1 MPSRDRLSRFQSL
14 IMPRYDYNLVAI
26 GAGAGGL
33 VTTLIGAMVN
43 AKVTLIEK
51 HRMGGDCLNTGCVP
65 SKSLIASSK
74 VVQLLKKHEAFGL
87 RNVSYEVD
95 FPQVMEH
102 IQGIIAKIAPHD
114 SVERFTELGVEC
126 HLGEG
131 RIRSP
136 HEVEVNGRVL
146 TTKNIIVSTGARPFV
161 PPIPGL
167 DQVAFS
173 HSDNL
178 WELRKQPKH
187 LVVIGGGP
195 IGCELAQAFRRLGSE
210 VTMLHLDA
218 RILPR
223 EDADVVEF
231 VSRNFEL
238 DGITIHN
245 SIRIQ
250 RVERTQ
256 EGARLHFKQE
266 GREQAVEAD
275 HLLVA
280 TGRKANTAGF
290 GLEELGV
297 ALNPNGTIKVDRF
310 LRSSIPNVF
319 ACGDV
324 ASPYQF
330 THMAGHQA
338 WFAAVNALF
347 SPLKKFAV
355 DYSVVPWC
363 TYTDPEVARVG
374 LSEEEAQA
382 QGVPHEVTCYGMDDL
397 DRAITDRSNYG
408 IVKVLTPPAK
418 DRILGATICSSHAG
432 DLLAEFVLA
441 MKHGLGLK
449 KILGT
454 IHSYPTLAE
463 ANKLTAGVWRK
474 HHAPQTV
481 LNCLERFHA
490 WRRW

>member
-1 MPSRDRLSRFQSL
+1 
-14 IMPRYDYNLVAI
+14 MPRYDYNLVAI

-87 RNVSYEVD
+87 RNVSYKVD

-126 HLGEG
+126 HLG
-131 RIRSP
+131 
-136 HEVEVNGRVL
+136 
-146 TTKNIIVSTGARPFV
+146 
-161 PPIPGL
+161 
-167 DQVAFS
+167 
-173 HSDNL
+173 
-178 WELRKQPKH
+178 
-187 LVVIGGGP
+187 
-195 IGCELAQAFRRLGSE
+195 
-210 VTMLHLDA
+210 
-218 RILPR
+218 
-223 EDADVVEF
+223 
-231 VSRNFEL
+231 
-238 DGITIHN
+238 
-245 SIRIQ
+245 
-250 RVERTQ
+250 
-256 EGARLHFKQE
+256 E

-374 LSEEEAQA
+374 LSEEEALA
-382 QGVPHEVTCYGMDDL
+382 QGVPHEVTRYGIDDL
-397 DRAITDRSNYG
+397 DRAITDRSDYG
-408 IVKVLTPPAK
+408 IVKVLTPPRK
-418 DRILGATICSSHAG
+418 DRILGATICGAHAG

-441 MKHGLGLK
+441 MKHDIGLN

-454 IHSYPTLAE
+454 IHSYPTFAE
-463 ANKLTAGVWRK
+463 ANKFAAGVWRK
-474 HHAPQTV
+474 HNAPKNV
-481 LNCLERFHA
+481 LNWLERFHT
-490 WRRW
+490 WRRR